1 MTLQFRLFTNKT
13 KKSYNLHQETSSDV
27 APIVSKHVFGWL
39 RMEGS
44 LPTLVEASGDWY
56 FPNVF
61 VLCERD

>member
-1 MTLQFRLFTNKT
+1 
-13 KKSYNLHQETSSDV
+13 V